1 MAAHPTLEHEKRALM
16 LTANVP
22 ELYCVSSQLL
32 LLVVKIQSFGIH

>member
-1 MAAHPTLEHEKRALM
+1 MAAQSTLEHEKCALM
-16 LTANVP
+16 LTVNVP